1 MKERIELS
9 GVYFRVQNPETKKWE
24 SVCFEDLELSQQE
37 EVIKDKSKEFLQNLA
52 IKMASTLWQLGDALE
67 LWNKDIESRAN
78 QIIEKR
84 DSIILFR
91 RGE

>member
-37 EVIKDKSKEFLQNLA
+37 EILKDKSKEFLQNA
-52 IKMASTLWQLGDALE
+52 ILLLKWQVHYVGNALE
-67 LWNKDIESRAN
+67 LWNKDSEEENKNETVSN
-78 QIIEKR
+78 
-84 DSIILFR
+84 LL
-91 RGE
+91 

>member
-1 MKERIELS
+1 
-9 GVYFRVQNPETKKWE
+9 
-24 SVCFEDLELSQQE
+24 VCFEDLELSQQE

>member
-52 IKMASTLWQLGDALE
+52 IKMASTLWQLGNALE
-67 LWNKDIESRAN
+67 LKFMVKMKMMKEY
-78 QIIEKR
+78 KYG
-84 DSIILFR
+84 SIL
-91 RGE
+91 

>member
-67 LWNKDIESRAN
+67 LWNKDSEELQKGHFA
-78 QIIEKR
+78 
-84 DSIILFR
+84 LFVL

>member
-24 SVCFEDLELSQQE
+24 SVCFEDLELNQQKK
-37 EVIKDKSKEFLQNLA
+37 VIKNKSKKFLQNLA

-67 LWNKDIESRAN
+67 LYKDSEELQKGHFA
-78 QIIEKR
+78 
-84 DSIILFR
+84 LFVLKK
-91 RGE
+91 GE